1 MHYSLFYFFSVNKIN
16 RLSDFQYCRNLQ
28 ELYVRKNE
36 IRDLNEVCYLQDL
49 PNLKCL
55 WLADNPCADIS
66 LYRPTVL
73 KALPRL
79 QKLDNIAVEPEE
91 VQDAMRRGLDLYHPE
106 EQQPHPPS
114 EYENTSSRRKTSNHS
129 RQASPSDSPE
139 GSPEQCWTLRPET
152 PVHHHQQS
160 PSNGH
165 EEGFEEKGEC
175 PEEEA
180 EASAEK
186 SASATLMAASSPHAD
201 DESGE
206 GGAPPLEDV
215 DLERV
220 ELWQGGDSEE
230 DGEVMRIV
238 AWREGYGGE
247 RRERGPQPGR
257 GDEEIMENRYER
269 SPPRRLQRQSSDR
282 DMEIGEGTAMRRGPS
297 GLCPTTP
304 NDEDIAYY
312 DNDRRNANN
321 SEQPEY
327 GYSRQVT
334 SYSSSYDIPAQGEEE
349 QQHYE
354 RVCRQQMQ
362 QSQHQ
367 RPTGLHLQPS
377 AKQPSSRPN
386 AGRPKTR
393 SNVLSAI
400 LCLLKE
406 LDYPSLEVVEM
417 AVRSRMDEFE
427 D

>member
-1 MHYSLFYFFSVNKIN
+1 MARLTEEMVIARSRASDLASIKKLNCWGSDLSDITLLRRMLSVEVLSLSVNKIN
-16 RLSDFQYCRNLQ
+16 SLADFQYCRNLQ

-36 IRDLNEVCYLQDL
+36 IRDLNEVCYLQEL

-55 WLADNPCADIS
+55 WLADNPCADVN

-79 QKLDNIAVEPEE
+79 QKLDNVAVEPEE

-106 EQQPHPPS
+106 EQQPPTPS
-114 EYENTSSRRKTSNHS
+114 EYESTNTPRRKAVNHS
-129 RQASPSDSPE
+129 PQASPSDSPQ

-165 EEGFEEKGEC
+165 EEGFEEQGEC
-175 PEEEA
+175 PNEEVEAAEEET
-180 EASAEK
+180 ASAPLVAP
-186 SASATLMAASSPHAD
+186 SSSPCAD
-201 DESGE
+201 DVSGE
-206 GGAPPLEDV
+206 GSAQPQEDV
-215 DLERV
+215 DPER
-220 ELWQGGDSEE
+220 
-230 DGEVMRIV
+230 
-238 AWREGYGGE
+238 
-247 RRERGPQPGR
+247 
-257 GDEEIMENRYER
+257 R
-269 SPPRRLQRQSSDR
+269 SPPRRLQRQSSER
-282 DMEIGEGTAMRRGPS
+282 DMEISEGTIRRGPS
-297 GLCPTTP
+297 GFCPTTP
-304 NDEDIAYY
+304 NDDDLAYY

-321 SEQPEY
+321 CEQPEY
-327 GYSRQVT
+327 GYGRQVT
-334 SYSSSYDIPAQGEEE
+334 SYSSSYDIPAQCGFQGEEE

-367 RPTGLHLQPS
+367 RPTGLHLQSSGKP
-377 AKQPSSRPN
+377 PSSRSN

>member
-1 MHYSLFYFFSVNKIN
+1 MARLTEEMVIARSRASDLASIKKLNCWGSDLSDITLLRRMLSVEVLSLSVNKIN
-16 RLSDFQYCRNLQ
+16 SLADFQYCRNLQ

-36 IRDLNEVCYLQDL
+36 IRDLNEVCYLQEL

-55 WLADNPCADIS
+55 WLADNPCADVN

-79 QKLDNIAVEPEE
+79 QKLDNVAVEPEE

-106 EQQPHPPS
+106 EQQPPTPS
-114 EYENTSSRRKTSNHS
+114 EYESTNTPRRKAVNHS
-129 RQASPSDSPE
+129 PQASPSDSPQ

-165 EEGFEEKGEC
+165 E
-175 PEEEA
+175 
-180 EASAEK
+180 
-186 SASATLMAASSPHAD
+186 
-201 DESGE
+201 
-206 GGAPPLEDV
+206 
-215 DLERV
+215 V
-220 ELWQGGDSEE
+220 ELWQGGGGGGDSEE

-238 AWREGYGGE
+238 TWRGEGYGVE
-247 RRERGPQPGR
+247 RRERGPQAGR
-257 GDEEIMENRYER
+257 GDEENMEDRYER
-269 SPPRRLQRQSSDR
+269 SPPRRLQRQSSER
-282 DMEIGEGTAMRRGPS
+282 DMEISEGTIRRGPS
-297 GLCPTTP
+297 GFCPTTP
-304 NDEDIAYY
+304 NDDDLAYY

-321 SEQPEY
+321 CEQPEY
-327 GYSRQVT
+327 GYGRQVT

-367 RPTGLHLQPS
+367 RPTGLHLQSSGKP
-377 AKQPSSRPN
+377 PSSRSN

>member
-1 MHYSLFYFFSVNKIN
+1 MARLTEEMVIARSRASDLASIKKLNCWGSDLSDITLLRRMLSVEVLSLSVNKIN
-16 RLSDFQYCRNLQ
+16 SLADFQYCRNLQ

-36 IRDLNEVCYLQDL
+36 IRDLNEVCYLQEL

-55 WLADNPCADIS
+55 WLADNPCADVN

-79 QKLDNIAVEPEE
+79 QKLDNVAVEPEE

-106 EQQPHPPS
+106 EQQPPTPS
-114 EYENTSSRRKTSNHS
+114 EYESTNTPRRKAVNHS
-129 RQASPSDSPE
+129 PQASPSDSPQ

-165 EEGFEEKGEC
+165 E
-175 PEEEA
+175 
-180 EASAEK
+180 
-186 SASATLMAASSPHAD
+186 
-201 DESGE
+201 
-206 GGAPPLEDV
+206 
-215 DLERV
+215 
-220 ELWQGGDSEE
+220 
-230 DGEVMRIV
+230 
-238 AWREGYGGE
+238 
-247 RRERGPQPGR
+247 
-257 GDEEIMENRYER
+257 R
-269 SPPRRLQRQSSDR
+269 SPPRRLQRQSSER
-282 DMEIGEGTAMRRGPS
+282 DMEISEGTIRRGPS
-297 GLCPTTP
+297 GFCPTTP
-304 NDEDIAYY
+304 NDDDLAYY

-321 SEQPEY
+321 CEQPEY
-327 GYSRQVT
+327 GYGRQVT
-334 SYSSSYDIPAQGEEE
+334 SYSSSYDIPAQCGFQGEEE

-367 RPTGLHLQPS
+367 RPTGLHLQSSGKP
-377 AKQPSSRPN
+377 PSSRSN